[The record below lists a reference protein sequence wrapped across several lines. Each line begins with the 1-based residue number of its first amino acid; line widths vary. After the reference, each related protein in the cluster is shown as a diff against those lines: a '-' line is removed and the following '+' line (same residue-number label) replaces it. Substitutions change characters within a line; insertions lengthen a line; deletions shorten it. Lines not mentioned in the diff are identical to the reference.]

1 MHPNQWSGRIAM
13 RVSPCDQ
20 PITRTTPAGH
30 TIAHLVGKRRDQV
43 NEWTRDVNAYVVD
56 VLIEGHS
63 RKYAYLKS

>member
-1 MHPNQWSGRIAM
+1 M